1 MSTNDTEAHPEAVY
15 EVHPLT
21 RATGRRRY
29 ARLGAHPSMREAL
42 AATLG
47 RLEAAESVAA
57 SVGDHVAAAAE
68 RVFAAGGGVCHLR
81 VTCKHRL
88 LTIVVSST
96 DTEVLKTRRTLG

>member
-1 MSTNDTEAHPEAVY
+1 MAVD
-15 EVHPLT
+15 ELS
-21 RATGRRRY
+21 
-29 ARLGAHPSMREAL
+29 LEIEFSSGAASLEMMREAL

-47 RLEAAESVAA
+47 RLDAAESVAA